1 VQSWRLKKVIN
12 NGGMVDVSSKSI
24 TLRSAKACSSI
35 VLGDEAFK
43 TLKEGTCIKGDVL
56 ATAKVAAITAVKSTP
71 AIIPM
76 CHPIL
81 IEAID
86 VEFELNETDKSVTTT
101 VTIKSSGKTGVEMEA
116 LAGASAASLTIY
128 DMLKYQNRD
137 MIITE
142 TKLLEKTGG
151 KSGSYKR
158 PD

>member
-1 VQSWRLKKVIN
+1 
-12 NGGMVDVSSKSI
+12 MVDVSVKDI
-24 TLRSAKACSSI
+24 TLRTAKANSTI
-35 VLGDEAFK
+35 ILGDEAFK

-81 IEAID
+81 IEAVD
-86 VEFELNETDKSVTTT
+86 VEFELNETDKLVTTT
-101 VTIKSSGKTGVEMEA
+101 VTVKSSGKTGVEMEA
-116 LAGASAASLTIY
+116 LVGASAASLTIY
-128 DMLKYQNRD
+128 DMLKYKSRN

>member
-1 VQSWRLKKVIN
+1 VQNWRLTAVTN
-12 NGGMVDVSSKSI
+12 EGGMVDVSVKNI
-24 TLRSAKACSSI
+24 TLRTAQASSSI
-35 VLGDEAFK
+35 VLGDKAFQ
-43 TLKEGTCIKGDVL
+43 TLREGTCVKGDVL

-81 IEAID
+81 IEAVN
-86 VEFELNETDKSVTTT
+86 VEFKLNEKERSVTTFVT
-101 VTIKSSGKTGVEMEA
+101 VKSSGKTGVEMEA
-116 LAGASAASLTIY
+116 LVGAAAASLTIY
-128 DMLKYQNRD
+128 DMLKYTGRN